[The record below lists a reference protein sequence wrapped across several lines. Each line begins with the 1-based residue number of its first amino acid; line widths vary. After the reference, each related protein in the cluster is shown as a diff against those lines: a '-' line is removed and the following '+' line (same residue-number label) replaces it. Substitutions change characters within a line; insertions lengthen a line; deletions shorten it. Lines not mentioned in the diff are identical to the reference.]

1 MKFLS
6 RLLPFTAFAPA
17 LALAQGELTEV
28 STFLGN
34 IVEFINGV
42 LVPLIFAIA
51 FLVFIWGVF
60 QYFIA
65 GAGDE
70 GKREDGKKLMLY
82 GIIGFVVMVSV
93 WGIVN
98 LLAGGLGL
106 NDETIET
113 IPNVE
118 LNNP

>member
-1 MKFLS
+1 MKFLT
-6 RLLPFTAFAPA
+6 RLLPFAAFAPA
-17 LALAQGELTEV
+17 LALAQGELGEV
-28 STFLGN
+28 SDFLTN
-34 IVEFINGV
+34 IVQFINDI

-60 QYFIA
+60 NYFIF

-70 GKREDGKKLMLY
+70 GKRETGKSYMLY

-98 LLAGGLGL
+98 LLAGGFGL
-106 NDETIET
+106 DEEELQT
-113 IPNVE
+113 IPNTPVG
-118 LNNP
+118 NP